1 MPSDAARGG
10 RRLAIVAVALLAACQ
25 PLTRP
30 TPPAGTWAE
39 RKTQLEAASRWR
51 FDGRVAISG
60 VESGGSA
67 GIRWKQSE
75 SRSTV
80 SVFGALG
87 AGGLEIAVDGNHLRV
102 RTSRGES
109 VVDDEAR
116 QVIEERLGVPLPLEE
131 LRYWLIG
138 IAAPGSEATEVLGEN
153 QRLSALSQQ
162 GWEVHFTEYQAV
174 AGDLLPARLDAMHE
188 GVRVRLRISRW
199 QWR

>member
-1 MPSDAARGG
+1 MPSDAARVS
-10 RRLAIVAVALLAACQ
+10 RRLAMVAVTLLAACQ

-30 TPPAGTWAE
+30 TAPAGSWAE
-39 RKTQLEAASRWR
+39 RKAQLETANRWR

-87 AGGLEIAVDGNHLRV
+87 AGGLEIAVDGDHLRV

-109 VVDDEAR
+109 VDDDEAR
-116 QVIEERLGVPLPLEE
+116 RVIEERLGVPLPLGE

-138 IAAPGSEATEVLGEN
+138 IAAPGSQATEVLGQN
-153 QRLSALSQQ
+153 QRLSALTQQ

-174 AGDLLPARLDAMHE
+174 AGDLLPARLDATHE